1 MGKER
6 SFLIF
11 CTFPCGQPVGRALIR
26 PRQEGEMKMG
36 AKIIGVEPG
45 GIAACHHIREGDTL
59 LRINGHEILDVLDYR
74 FYMVDGRLD
83 VDLLDPQ
90 GQARR
95 VRIDKDEYADIGLS
109 FATYLM
115 DQKRSCRN
123 HCIFCFIDQLP
134 PDMRES
140 LYFKD
145 DDARLSFLM
154 GNYITLTNLS
164 EREVQRIIDMH
175 ISPVNISVHTT
186 NPELR
191 AKVMG
196 NRFAGRALDILYRL
210 AKAGTGI
217 NCQLVLCRG
226 VNDGAELDRTL
237 RDLGALY
244 PAVRSIAVVP
254 VGLTRYREGLYPLEP
269 YDRGSAREVVAQAEA
284 FGAEFRKRAGDS
296 LAYAADEFYIKAGL
310 AIPPAAFYGEF
321 RQLENGVGMTA
332 LLMDEFETARA
343 ASNIRSLSRPR
354 KVSVATGVAVKPFI
368 EKLAR
373 EAQKDIA
380 QMNCMVYAINNVFFG
395 ENVNV
400 SGLVTG
406 GDLISQLSSQELGDE
421 LLIPATML
429 RREQDRFLDDVTPAQ
444 VERALGVRVVP
455 VEVDGGELFHA
466 LIGET
471 NG

>member
-1 MGKER
+1 MDPD
-6 SFLIF
+6 SIA
-11 CTFPCGQPVGRALIR
+11 GRHSIHA
-26 PRQEGEMKMG
+26 
-36 AKIIGVEPG
+36 
-45 GIAACHHIREGDTL
+45 GDTL

-74 FYMVDGRLD
+74 FYMADSRLD
-83 VDLLDPQ
+83 IELLDPQ
-90 GQARR
+90 GRPRR

-134 PDMRES
+134 SGMRES

-175 ISPVNISVHTT
+175 ISPMNVSVHTT

-191 AKVMG
+191 SKVMG
-196 NRFAGRALDILYRL
+196 NRFAGRSLDILYRL

-226 VNDGAELDRTL
+226 INDGGELNRTL

-244 PAVRSIAVVP
+244 PAVQSVAAVP
-254 VGLTRYREGLYPLEP
+254 VGLSRYREGLYPLEP
-269 YDRGSAREVVAQAEA
+269 YDRESARRVVEQVEA
-284 FGAEFRKRAGDS
+284 FGADFAKKTGDR
-296 LAYAADEFYIKAGL
+296 LVYAADEFYIKAGL

-332 LLMDEFETARA
+332 LLTDEFEAARA
-343 ASNIRSLSRPR
+343 ASDIRRLPRPR
-354 KVSVATGVAVKPFI
+354 RVSIATGVAVKPFI
-368 EKLAR
+368 EKLVR
-373 EAQKDIA
+373 EAEKDIA
-380 QMNCMVYAINNVFFG
+380 QLCGMVYAINNVFFG
-395 ENVNV
+395 KNVDV

-406 GDLISQLSSQELGDE
+406 SDLISQLSSQNLGDE

-429 RREQDRFLDDVTPAQ
+429 RRERDRFLDDVTLEQ
-444 VERALGVRVVP
+444 VEKALGIRAVP
-455 VEVDGGELFHA
+455 VEADGGELFHA